1 MRHQQTRG
9 VPTTDLIM
17 KSRLFAYGFRP
28 NFLLAGLAALVL
40 VPLWALSFV
49 AGTTLGTGWPP
60 SLWHGHEMLF
70 GFITCAIA
78 GFLLTAV
85 PSWTGQKGY
94 AGAPLVAL
102 ALLWLIARIMI
113 STSQLWPPVLT
124 AVADLSFLPLL
135 AVLVAVPLARQR
147 NRNTPLLIVLGLLW
161 LTNLAF
167 HVAIIGSNPPLA
179 RHALI
184 LGIDIVL
191 ILVTIIGGRIV
202 PAFTTSALRQQ
213 GIQSAPQS
221 RPALTA
227 IAVAAMVLV
236 ATSDLIWPETRIAG
250 AVAAVAA
257 AVQFL
262 RLLQWRSLQT
272 LRQPIVWIL
281 HLAYAWLPLGLGLKA
296 AALLGEYAFGAFWLH
311 ALTIG
316 ALATMITAVMTRAAL
331 GHTGRALV
339 AHPLTTA
346 GYVLLTAG
354 ALVRVFGLSPLG
366 ISYPLVVI
374 LSASFWTVSF
384 ALFIG
389 VYAPILWGPRADGK
403 PG

>member
-1 MRHQQTRG
+1 MRQNNIRG

-17 KSRLFAYGFRP
+17 KSQLFAYGFRP

-40 VPLWALSFV
+40 VPLWAVSFV
-49 AGTTLGTGWPP
+49 AGTALGSAWPP

-70 GFITCAIA
+70 GFIACAIA

-94 AGAPLVAL
+94 AGAPLIAL
-102 ALLWLIARIMI
+102 SLVWLIARIMI
-113 STSQLWPPVLT
+113 ATSWWWPPVLT
-124 AVADLSFLPLL
+124 AAVDLSFLPLL

-167 HVAIIGSNPPLA
+167 HVAIIRSNPPLA
-179 RHALI
+179 RHALM

-213 GIQSAPQS
+213 GIQSTPQS
-221 RPALTA
+221 RPVLTA
-227 IAVAAMVLV
+227 GAVGVMVLI
-236 ATSDLIWPETRIAG
+236 ALSDVLWPETRIAG
-250 AVAAVAA
+250 ALAAVGA
-257 AVQFL
+257 AVQLL

-281 HLAYAWLPLGLGLKA
+281 HLAYAWLPIGLGLKA
-296 AALLGEYAFGAFWLH
+296 AALLGQYAFGAFWLH

-316 ALATMITAVMTRAAL
+316 TLATMITAVMTRAAL

-339 AHPLTTA
+339 VHPLTTA

-374 LSASFWTVSF
+374 LSASLWTASF

-389 VYAPILWGPRADGK
+389 IYAPILWGPRADGK